1 MALEARDNRISRR
14 SWLAAGLATA
24 LFRAGAE
31 ESLGIAF
38 DGDNLRPLAPG
49 LHFLTGKALG
59 RLKDARTVVFLSQL
73 TLLGED
79 RVTVFRRTPQRFY
92 VSYAIWDEKFKVTI
106 PGATPE
112 SKLWPTA
119 EQAENWC
126 VENLAISA
134 LGMAPDRPY
143 WLRFE
148 LRTAD
153 PKDLSRVWSDSGI
166 SVSGLIEIFSRRP
179 DSGEPHW
186 MMEKRLRL
194 MDLRRTPARG
204 NRNG

>member
-1 MALEARDNRISRR
+1 MAPRARTSGITRR
-14 SWLAAGLATA
+14 SWLLAGLGIPLFAAGTD
-24 LFRAGAE
+24 
-31 ESLGIAF
+31 ESLNVIF
-38 DGDNLRPLAPG
+38 DGDTLRPSAPG
-49 LHFLTGKALG
+49 LHFLKGKALD
-59 RLKDARTVVFLSQL
+59 RMKDARTVVFLSQL
-73 TLLGED
+73 TVLGED
-79 RVTVFRRTPQRFY
+79 RTTIFRRTRQRFY
-92 VSYAIWDEKFKVTI
+92 VSYALWDEKFKVNI
-106 PGATPE
+106 PDATPE
-112 SKLWPTA
+112 STLWSTA

-134 LGMAPDRPY
+134 LGMVPDRPY

-166 SVSGLIEIFSRRP
+166 SVSSLIEIFSHLP
-179 DSGEPHW
+179 DPKEPHW

-194 MDLRRTPARG
+194 MDLRRTPSRG

>member
-1 MALEARDNRISRR
+1 MAPRARNSGISRR
-14 SWLAAGLATA
+14 SWLVAGLAIP
-24 LFRAGAE
+24 LFGAGADGN
-31 ESLGIAF
+31 LDVIF
-38 DGDNLRPLAPG
+38 DGDTLRPSALG
-49 LHFLTGKALG
+49 LHFLSGRALG

-73 TLLGED
+73 TLLGDD
-79 RVTVFRRTPQRFY
+79 RATVIRRTPQRFY
-92 VSYAIWDEKFKVTI
+92 VSYALWDEKFKVDI
-106 PGATPE
+106 PGATPQ
-112 SKLWPTA
+112 SRMWPTA

-134 LGMAPDRPY
+134 LGMLPDRPY

-166 SVSGLIEIFSRRP
+166 SVSSLIEIFSHRLDP
-179 DSGEPHW
+179 NEPHW

-194 MDLRRTPARG
+194 MDLRRTPSRG